1 MQWDVIKAKNGEE
14 TLLLNGNS
22 IYSRYRPREDAY
34 KWIENE
40 FDTTKECYLL
50 IGLGLGYHLEK
61 LAQLAK
67 GKVVYIYYFEQEEKV
82 LYTNRVQKKLAP
94 NIYLVNRIADI
105 KFDYSIQLLIPRV
118 WIKALGIEHPLLP
131 YLEDIKIN
139 QLTYQKSALLMDI
152 NFNSNILLRDFNPY
166 PKFKKKQVALIAS
179 GPSLNETINWLKN
192 NEDKIELFVVGS
204 ALKVLLAN
212 NIQPSAIVISD
223 PKESIR
229 KQLYNIKIQ
238 CPLFYLSTANHETIK
253 QHKGNRHIL
262 CQYGFS
268 DAEKLAAD
276 TGLPCVETGGSVSTV
291 TFSLLEYLGFETIYL
306 FGLDLGFKGKQTH
319 AVHSTSGGEVQ
330 GNFDFDLRK
339 IKSNNGDTIDTMSNL
354 NTYLRWFKSKIQRS
368 DVKVFNTAYNG
379 AKIDNVP
386 YINRQE
392 FQQLIRNES
401 L

>member
-40 FDTTKECYLL
+40 FDTTKKCYLL

-61 LAQLAK
+61 LVQLAN
-67 GKVVYIYYFEQEEKV
+67 GKVVYIYYFEQEEKE
-82 LYTNRVQKKLAP
+82 LYSKRVQKKLAH
-94 NIYLVNRIADI
+94 NIYLVNHIANI
-105 KFDYSIQLLIPRV
+105 KFDYSVQLLIPGV

-139 QLTYQKSALLMDI
+139 QLTYQKSAVLMDI
-152 NFNSNILLRDFNPY
+152 NFNSNILFKDFNPY
-166 PKFKKKQVALIAS
+166 PQFKKKQVALIAS
-179 GPSLNETINWLKN
+179 GPSLNETISWLKN
-192 NEDKIELFVVGS
+192 IEDKIELFVVGS

-212 NIQPSAIVISD
+212 NIQPSAVIISD

-229 KQLYNIKIQ
+229 KQLSNINIQ

-253 QHKGNRHIL
+253 LHKGNRHIL
-262 CQYGFS
+262 CQYGFWN
-268 DAEKLAAD
+268 AEKLAAD
-276 TGLPCVETGGSVSTV
+276 TGLPCIETGGSVSTV

-319 AVHSTSGGEVQ
+319 AALSTSGGELH
-330 GNFDFDLRK
+330 GNLNLRK

-354 NTYLRWFKSKIQRS
+354 NSYLRWFNGKIQRS

-392 FQQLIRNES
+392 FQQLINNES